1 MNSSA
6 LEPINRNVEQAD
18 QGPEETAKRLIEF
31 AVSGVNSPKTEATYR
46 QALKEFLAWRA
57 DQGYPAITRALV
69 QRYKSRLLSLGL
81 APSSI
86 NVKLSAIR
94 RLVREGAENE
104 ALDRSTAL
112 AIESVKGVPIEGQ
125 RLGNWLDLEA
135 AQALIN
141 APDVSTLKGLRDRAL
156 LAVLIGAALRRA
168 EAAKLTVEHIQ
179 QRAARWVIIDLV
191 GKRGKVRTVPLPAW
205 VKLAI
210 DEWLEAAQITS
221 GPIFLALRRGGHFY
235 ERSKPMSDTAIWQ
248 VVTHYAGLIG
258 YPDIAPHDL
267 RRTAAKLMRAGDA
280 RLEQIQLTLGHAS
293 IEVTKRYLGTE
304 LDLQD
309 AATDRIKLK
318 LN

>member
-1 MNSSA
+1 MSSNA
-6 LEPINRNVEQAD
+6 LEYTNQAKGMSA
-18 QGPEETAKRLIEF
+18 QALIEF

-46 QALKEFLAWRA
+46 QALTEFFAWHKEQ
-57 DQGYPAITRALV
+57 DYPRIDRALV
-69 QRYKSRLLSLGL
+69 QRYKSHLLARGL

-104 ALDRSTAL
+104 ALDRGTAL
-112 AIESVKGVPIEGQ
+112 AIEHVKGVPIEGQ

-156 LAVLIGAALRRA
+156 LAVLVGAALRRA
-168 EAAKLTVEHIQ
+168 EAANLTVEHIQ

-191 GKRGKVRTVPLPAW
+191 GKRGKIRTVPLPAW

-221 GPIFLALRRGGHFY
+221 GPIFLAMRRGGHFY

-318 LN
+318 LG